1 MQVFEDIAALRGY
14 LAQMRAQGKRVGF
27 VPTMGFLHRGHVALM
42 EAAKAD
48 PAVDLLV
55 VSIFVNPLQFGPRED
70 YREYPRDLERDKAL
84 CRAAGT
90 DALFA
95 PTVAEMYPEGFVTTV
110 EVGGGVTEVLCGRS
124 RPGHFR
130 GVATVVAKL
139 FNIVQ
144 PDVAYFGMK
153 DAQQV
158 VVIQRL
164 VADLNFPVQIKAHP
178 TVREEDGLAVSSR
191 NIYLNPEERRAAP
204 VLYRSLKLAE
214 KAVLSGER
222 DAAKIKELLVR
233 EIGSESLAQLD
244 YAEVVS
250 WPDLKPVEK
259 IGVGPVLI
267 AVAARFG
274 RARLIDNVLVEV
286 R

>member
-1 MQVFEDIAALRGY
+1 MEVITTIPALRECLSG
-14 LAQMRAQGKRVGF
+14 MRAKGKRVGF

-42 EAAKAD
+42 EATKAD

-55 VSIFVNPLQFGPRED
+55 VSIFVNPLQFGPQED
-70 YREYPRDLERDKAL
+70 YRDYPRDLERDKEL

-90 DALFA
+90 DVLFVPA
-95 PTVAEMYPEGFVTTV
+95 VEEMYPEGFATAV
-110 EVGGGVTEVLCGRS
+110 EVSGVTDVLCGRS

-158 VVIQRL
+158 VVIQRM
-164 VADLNFPVQIKAHP
+164 VADLNFPVAIKIHP
-178 TVREEDGLAVSSR
+178 TVREADGLAVSSR
-191 NIYLNPEERRAAP
+191 NTYLSPAERQAAP
-204 VLYRSLKLAE
+204 VLYRSLQHAAE
-214 KAVLSGER
+214 AIRAGER
-222 DAAKIKELLVR
+222 DAAKVRELLVR
-233 EIGSESLAQLD
+233 EIGAERLAVLD

-250 WPDLKPVEK
+250 WPELKPVDELRA
-259 IGVGPVLI
+259 GNFLI

-274 RARLIDNVLVEV
+274 RARLIDNELVEV
-286 R
+286 K